1 MSKEIGI
8 HTESVFSRCICS
20 VWLALF
26 IQPNNLT
33 VGGLDII
40 LVPLSPSSLPQLNE
54 TGKKLLFRDKKLRVS
69 Y

>member
-1 MSKEIGI
+1 MKVY
-8 HTESVFSRCICS
+8 SVAAFLV

-33 VGGLDII
+33 VVALDIV
-40 LVPLSPSSLPQLNE
+40 LVSSLSASSLPQLNE

-69 Y
+69 YKPLAL